1 MDKFYVITNSEKD
14 QDQSFTDMIV
24 SYSEKSWTGLSGAD
38 GKTEAGWALIII
50 LIRRRSL
57 RIPSV

>member
-24 SYSEKSWTGLSGAD
+24 SYLKSHGKACQVQMAKRKQD
-38 GKTEAGWALIII
+38 G
-50 LIRRRSL
+50 
-57 RIPSV
+57 PYH

>member
-24 SYSEKSWTGLSGAD
+24 SYLKSHGKACQVQMAKRKQD
-38 GKTEAGWALIII
+38 GPYHI

-57 RIPSV
+57 RIPNV